1 MNSKMIV
8 TLMTNLID
16 KKFYS
21 TKDEAIGKLDIY
33 FAMDRI
39 SEEEYATLTLLAEET
54 YIQQE
59 M

>member
-1 MNSKMIV
+1 MNNTVIAK
-8 TLMTNLID
+8 LMENLIT

-21 TKDEAIGKLDIY
+21 AKDEAIGKLDIY